1 MSQRIGI
8 LGGTFNPIH
17 NGHLT
22 VAEEVRSRL
31 KLDLVLFIPSFL
43 PPHKAEGELPSA
55 EQRQDM
61 VRLAI
66 TGSPHF
72 RMSDIEVRRG
82 GRSYTIDTIEEL
94 RAAYPGAELFFI
106 TGLDSFL
113 ELRTWKDWKRLLMI
127 CSFAVLSRRGVRFRD
142 AVDAGIL
149 DIAAGDLEQLDTGA
163 RDQVVAGTEAV
174 RVHFL
179 RIPFVDISSTDIRS
193 RVRSGRSI
201 KYLLPDTVER
211 YIIDHRLYA

>member
-8 LGGTFNPIH
+8 LGGTFNPVH

-22 VAEEVRSRL
+22 VAEEVRNRL

-43 PPHKAEGELPSA
+43 PPHKAEGEMPSA
-55 EQRQDM
+55 EQRQEM

-66 TGSPHF
+66 TGHPHF
-72 RMSDIEVRRG
+72 RLSDIEVRRG

-94 RAAYPGAELFFI
+94 RAIYPGAELFFI
-106 TGLDSFL
+106 TGIDSFL
-113 ELRTWKDWKRLLMI
+113 ELRTWKDWKKLLTL
-127 CSFAVLSRRGVRFRD
+127 CSFAVLSRRGGRFRD
-142 AVDAGIL
+142 AGKAGIL
-149 DIAAGDLEQLDTGA
+149 DVLPGDLEQLDAGA
-163 RDQVVAGTEAV
+163 CDQVTAGAGPV

-179 RIPFVDISSTDIRS
+179 RIPCVDISSTDIRS
-193 RVRSGRSI
+193 RIRSGRSI
-201 KYLLPDTVER
+201 KYLLPDAVEH